1 MHKLKII
8 TSTTRPTS
16 QGIHLGRWITEL
28 AKANENFVTELLDLA
43 VINLPFLDEP
53 EHPRFHR
60 YTKEHTK
67 KWSAKITEADA
78 FIIVLGEY
86 NYGMPAP
93 IKNALDFLS
102 QEWAYKP
109 VSFVTYGGIAAGTR
123 SLQMIKL
130 VVTALKMMPLT
141 EVVNIPFF
149 TKYLDEQGH
158 FKADEL
164 HLTAVGLML
173 NELERWSAALKTLR
187 TNN

>member
-16 QGIHLGRWITEL
+16 KGIHLAQWITGF
-28 AKANENFVTELLDLA
+28 AKADSNFETELLDLA

-53 EHPRFHR
+53 EHPRLHR
-60 YTKEHTK
+60 YTKDHTR
-67 KWSAKITEADA
+67 KWSATITEADA

-102 QEWAYKP
+102 LEWTHKP
-109 VSFVTYGGIAAGTR
+109 VSFVTYGGVSGGIR

-130 VVTALKMMPLT
+130 VVTALQMMPLT
-141 EVVNIPFF
+141 EVVNVPFF
-149 TKYLDEQGH
+149 TKHLDEHGN

-164 HLTAVGLML
+164 QHKAAALML
-173 NELERWSAALKTLR
+173 KELYRWSVALKTLR
-187 TNN
+187 TNH